1 MKKKLLSL
9 LLFSLCTTGFCTTW
23 TITNSGFEFSPDDI
37 TIQVGDSVNFSIA
50 TIHNV
55 VEVSQ
60 ATWEANGNT
69 PLPGFSTPFGGG
81 MVLPDQLTAGIH
93 YYVCSPHA
101 SGGMKG
107 IIVVENTSGIP
118 INPLTS
124 IVSVYPNPTKG
135 KFQLKI
141 TDSQFANN
149 FNLEIYDVRGER
161 VYVASNLKQQTLINF
176 DLSDF
181 PKGMYFVK
189 LNDGAYI
196 YNKKVVVQ

>member
-1 MKKKLLSL
+1 MHIV
-9 LLFSLCTTGFCTTW
+9 TT
-23 TITNSGFEFSPDDI
+23 
-37 TIQVGDSVNFSIA
+37 
-50 TIHNV
+50 
-55 VEVSQ
+55 
-60 ATWEANGNT
+60 
-69 PLPGFSTPFGGG
+69 
-81 MVLPDQLTAGIH
+81 GIH

-107 IIVVENTSGIP
+107 IIVVENTSGVP

-161 VYVASNLKQQTLINF
+161 VYVASNLKQQTLTNF

-189 LNDGAYI
+189 LNDGVFI
-196 YNKKVVVQ
+196 YKKKVVVQ